1 LVFYDNAGEHFQ
13 PSNNSVDRPGAQ
25 HVAKAGG
32 ILFLFDPFN
41 HIDFKRAIMRHKN
54 TDKTTDP
61 QFQGDVLDNVTVILS
76 EMRNRIQKLTG
87 SPKLK
92 SPLAFIVGKY
102 DAWHHLVPE
111 GRQYFETRTDN
122 CLINQS
128 IEENSNLTKE
138 ILTGICP
145 GIVTLAES
153 LSEKTRFFPVSTF
166 GVPPISIPDPN
177 GNGPPMIVPDP
188 MQLEPRFVDTPVLWL
203 MSQMDPNLVPI
214 R

>member
-1 LVFYDNAGEHFQ
+1 M
-13 PSNNSVDRPGAQ
+13 
-25 HVAKAGG
+25 
-32 ILFLFDPFN
+32 FLFDPFN
-41 HIDFKRAIMRHKN
+41 HIDFRRAIMRHKD

-61 QFQGDVLDNVTVILS
+61 QFQSDVMDNVTVILS

-92 SPLAFIVGKY
+92 SPLAFMVGKY
-102 DAWHHLVPE
+102 DAWHQLVPE
-111 GRQYFETRTDN
+111 GRQYFETRADN
-122 CLINQS
+122 FLSSQS
-128 IEENSNLTKE
+128 IEDNSNLTKE

-166 GVPPISIPDPN
+166 GVPPIRVKTGD
-177 GNGPPMIVPDP
+177 GPGMIVPDP
-188 MQLEPRFVDTPVLWL
+188 MKLEPRFVDTPVLWL
-203 MSQMDPNLVPI
+203 MSQMNSNLVPI